1 MLWRCCRRVAGRGA
15 PAGARAAEGPAA
27 AQDPWLVMQ
36 KIDSPTK
43 MRYVGNRVA
52 ACNASDPAAVPKSIA
67 DFIKLPGA
75 DSLCALRALSLFGVL
90 EWLPVLC
97 YASACGRGSLAYGLH
112 ELKACLCHK
121 SCHHGVPAQKTS
133 SQPLHPFPCLLT
145 TTYLVRLLFIV
156 PCQRG
161 L

>member
-1 MLWRCCRRVAGRGA
+1 
-15 PAGARAAEGPAA
+15 
-27 AQDPWLVMQ
+27 VMH

-75 DSLCALRALSLFGVL
+75 DSLCALRALSLFGVP
-90 EWLPVLC
+90 EWLHILC
-97 YASACGRGSLAYGLH
+97 YASACGSGSLACGLQ

-121 SCHHGVPAQKTS
+121 SCRHGVPASQNFQPASPPLCLSADHHLSGEAAFHCAVSTS
-133 SQPLHPFPCLLT
+133 FIEQGVPVKACL
-145 TTYLVRLLFIV
+145 
-156 PCQRG
+156 
-161 L
+161 